1 MINGAATY
9 EDLKKI
15 VPDLA
20 EKIEEKYRTGY
31 VFVLSDKN
39 NNLFIINK
47 EEWIKKTNKVG
58 ELVITHGK
66 DCCAIKGIPRITKVI
81 K

>member
-1 MINGAATY
+1 MINNAATY

-20 EKIEEKYRTGY
+20 EKIEEKYRTEH
-31 VFVLSDKN
+31 VFVLNKN
-39 NNLFIINK
+39 NNMFIINK
-47 EEWIKKTNKVG
+47 EEWIEKTNKAG
-58 ELVITHGK
+58 ELIITHGK
-66 DCCAIKGIPRITKVI
+66 DCCAINGIPRITKEI